1 MHEHSHDGR
10 TKSNWDNTQ
19 KWPQEVNPLTSF
31 NPLTKQLQQ
40 VNQSC
45 VCWCS
50 LFGASWLAWQ
60 RPTPR
65 VYVWINLCCQC
76 SDSSMSHSCYIKLL
90 LFDRLTADRCAIPRN
105 IRLLSDSAH
114 HTQQVW
120 DDSFFTVPFSEVC
133 FTSEILWSLKWKS
146 VMDFIFTQA
155 SLKKI
160 KWIKISIFM
169 VTPDLFLCWH
179 GEFVAGDEAA
189 HLLQR
194 KAQKLLAL
202 HHISKMLLWETQTPT
217 AHIKH
222 CPSKQSLNEN
232 MFVVFAVQDT

>member
-1 MHEHSHDGR
+1 MQFVWRFMVSV
-10 TKSNWDNTQ
+10 TASNSPRLCLNQPLLSVLWQQHVTQ
-19 KWPQEVNPLTSF
+19 LLHQTLAVWQVNCRQMRHPQEYMSAVRFSPSYT
-31 NPLTKQLQQ
+31 
-40 VNQSC
+40 
-45 VCWCS
+45 
-50 LFGASWLAWQ
+50 ASVGWL
-60 RPTPR
+60 
-65 VYVWINLCCQC
+65 
-76 SDSSMSHSCYIKLL
+76 
-90 LFDRLTADRCAIPRN
+90 
-105 IRLLSDSAH
+105 
-114 HTQQVW
+114 
-120 DDSFFTVPFSEVC
+120 FFTVPFSEVC

-155 SLKKI
+155 SLKK
-160 KWIKISIFM
+160 KKKRIKISIFM

-202 HHISKMLLWETQTPT
+202 HHISKMLLWETQTST

-222 CPSKQSLNEN
+222 CPSKRSLNEN